1 MPARSDDGRTGDGND
16 TGPAAGP
23 AATAAAV
30 STAVAGPPRAT
41 AAKLARRLARRLAYP
56 GLPLLAVLTLA
67 VIFRFWQ
74 LTAVGFNTDEAVY
87 TGSATSIAGNTTL
100 APMFPVFRAH
110 PLLFQTLLSLVLRLH
125 DSDWAAR
132 GFAAGVGVAT
142 VAVTYLLGKK
152 LYGTTAGL
160 VAALLLAVMPYHV
173 IVSRQVLLDGLMTFF
188 ATAALYCVARYM
200 ETGRLSWLLACG
212 SAMSASILS
221 KETSAVL
228 LGALYV
234 FFALTPAMRGR
245 VRHLALTL
253 ALVLAEVAI
262 WPVMLRLARH
272 SNTGQSYLVW
282 QLFRRSNHETWFYFP
297 LLPSWIGPAVL
308 LAALAG
314 LIWLRREATWRE
326 RMLLAWVV
334 VPVLFFTLWPV
345 KGFQY
350 LLPVAPALAILAGRA
365 LSRPLPLRRAM
376 AGKVAMGAVAMAVAA
391 SLAVP
396 AWARS
401 QPSFS
406 TNFLAGSGGMIGGRE
421 AGTWILRH
429 VPAGSRLLAIG
440 PSTAN
445 VLEYY
450 GHRPVSALSVST
462 NPRDRNPSYAP
473 VVNPDLDLHDGVF
486 QYVVWD
492 AYTAAHSDFFAA
504 ETLRLTA
511 KYHGRVVYTSA
522 SRVRNPARRDAPE
535 PAVVIY
541 EVYP

>member
-1 MPARSDDGRTGDGND
+1 MTV
-16 TGPAAGP
+16 
-23 AATAAAV
+23 AV
-30 STAVAGPPRAT
+30 V
-41 AAKLARRLARRLAYP
+41 
-56 GLPLLAVLTLA
+56 
-67 VIFRFWQ
+67 FRFWQ

-87 TGSATSIAGNTTL
+87 TGSAASIAGNTTL

-110 PLLFQTLLSLVLRLH
+110 PLLFQTLLSLVLRVQ
-125 DSDWAAR
+125 DTDWAAR
-132 GFAAGVGVAT
+132 GFAAAIGVAT

-152 LYGTTAGL
+152 LYGTAAGL

-200 ETGRLSWLLACG
+200 ETGRLSWLLTCG

-234 FFALTPAMRGR
+234 FFALTPATRGR

-262 WPVMLRLARH
+262 WPVLLRLARH

-282 QLFRRSNHETWFYFP
+282 QLFRRSNHATWFYFSV
-297 LLPSWIGPAVL
+297 LPSWIGPAVL

-376 AGKVAMGAVAMAVAA
+376 AGKVAMGTVAMAVAA
-391 SLAVP
+391 SLGVP

-406 TNFLAGSGGMIGGRE
+406 TSFLAGSGGMIGGRE

-473 VVNPDLDLHDGVF
+473 VVNPDLDLRDGVF

-492 AYTAAHSDFFAA
+492 AYTAAHSDFFAT